1 MKKLNIDSSEFDSI
15 LSKKENLSADETRT
29 NCARI
34 TNTDKTLDVSVKIS
48 RKNKLLLQDILR
60 KKEKETGRF
69 TAVNRF
75 IDEIL
80 TEYIESLRL

>member
-15 LSKKENLSADETRT
+15 LSKKENLPADKTHNT
-29 NCARI
+29 KA
-34 TNTDKTLDVSVKIS
+34 NTDEALLDVSVKIS

-80 TEYIESLRL
+80 TEYLTNRP

>member
-15 LSKKENLSADETRT
+15 LSKKENLPADETRT
-29 NCARI
+29 NCARN
-34 TNTDKTLDVSVKIS
+34 TNTDKALDVSVKIS

-60 KKEKETGRF
+60 EKEKETGKF

-80 TEYIESLRL
+80 TEYLTNRP